1 MPVEQQKPL
10 GVTVPAEQLRSSGR
24 SVTVPNN
31 QHLAL
36 ERRVKVPEDQRLALV
51 RAHGDFAM
59 AHATLDP
66 ALNAL
71 QVAGLGYQAYVR
83 SGGRVIGFFKPVC
96 APDDCKAL
104 LKAFFADPRASGIV
118 QVDAA
123 TARICRGMS
132 LMTHRMGVE
141 TSIEIDRFTLDGAPM
156 RMVRE
161 ACNRGRR
168 LGYEIGEIGAGIPD
182 DAATWMKLKEISGE
196 WMATRTVKTR
206 EVGVMM
212 RHSVFALE
220 DGCRKFALVDSVG
233 EVKGYQVYD
242 PIYRHGEMA
251 GYTLSFA
258 RFARDRLKGRH
269 YFMTARVLERLRD
282 EGCRRIELGLSPLYR
297 VEEQDPLNSS
307 AVVQRMMH
315 LLFQHG
321 GRLYGFKGL
330 ALHKRKYRGREEP
343 TYLVT
348 RGRLPLGLL
357 TRLVR
362 ITGLIGWR
370 RPD

>member
-1 MPVEQQKPL
+1 MPD
-10 GVTVPAEQLRSSGR
+10 
-24 SVTVPNN
+24 
-31 QHLAL
+31 
-36 ERRVKVPEDQRLALV
+36 DQRWPLV

-71 QVAGLGYQAYVR
+71 QVPDLGYQAYAR
-83 SGGRVIGFFKPVC
+83 SGGRVIGFFNPVC
-96 APDDCKAL
+96 APDDRKAL
-104 LKAFFADPRASGIV
+104 LEAFFIDPRASGIV

-132 LMTHRMGVE
+132 LVTHRMGVE
-141 TSIEIDRFTLDGAPM
+141 TSIEIGRFTLDGAPM

-168 LGYEIGEIGAGIPD
+168 LGYEIGEIGTEVPD
-182 DAATWMKLKEISGE
+182 DAATWTKLQEISRD

-212 RHSVFALE
+212 RRSVFAPEE
-220 DGCRKFALVDSVG
+220 DCRKFALLDHAG

-242 PIYRHGEMA
+242 PIYRDGEIA

-297 VEEQDPLNSS
+297 VGERDPLNSS
-307 AVVQRMMH
+307 AVVQHMMH

-348 RGRLPLGLL
+348 RGKLPLRLL
-357 TRLVR
+357 LSLVR
-362 ITGLIGWR
+362 VTGLIGWR